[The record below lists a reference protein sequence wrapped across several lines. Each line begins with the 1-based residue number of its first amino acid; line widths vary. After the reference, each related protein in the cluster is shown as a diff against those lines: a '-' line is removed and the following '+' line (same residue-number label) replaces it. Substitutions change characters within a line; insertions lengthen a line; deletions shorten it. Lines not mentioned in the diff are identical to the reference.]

1 MISVLIIDN
10 AEQIKPIVSDSIVDI
25 SLYIDEIQALNA
37 IENKQPSVVL
47 LNYAV
52 REEETADYIKLIL
65 KVSIDCKIVVI
76 ANELS
81 QENILN
87 CLIAGAKGYQEINQL
102 SIYADKLI
110 KVIDAGEAWITR
122 RMVAILL
129 EILRA

>member
-10 AEQIKPIVSDSIVDI
+10 AEQIKPIVSDSIADL

-129 EILRA
+129 EILRS

>member
-1 MISVLIIDN
+1 MISVLIIDK
-10 AEQIKPIVSDSIVDI
+10 AEQIKPIVSDSIADL

>member
-10 AEQIKPIVSDSIVDI
+10 AEQIKPIVSDSIADI

-87 CLIAGAKGYQEINQL
+87 CLIAGAKGYQEIKQL
-102 SIYADKLI
+102 SSYADKLI

>member
-10 AEQIKPIVSDSIVDI
+10 AEQIKPIVSDSIADL

-52 REEETADYIKLIL
+52 REEETTDYIKLIL

>member
-10 AEQIKPIVSDSIVDI
+10 AEQIKPIVSDSIADL